1 VNSPNETITPFEE
14 LAQMHKCIDAPRANQ
29 LVYDECISIAGWLFA
44 EGRSPAACRVRAWLD
59 GAPIGETQ
67 LLFARPDISDFLS
80 LPHDLSTAFRFL
92 ARAAG
97 GNEASREATIQLTAS
112 WNGDAAE
119 YSI

>member
-1 VNSPNETITPFEE
+1 MRFEK
-14 LAQMHKCIDAPRANQ
+14 LAQMHQCIDAPRANQ
-29 LVYDECISIAGWLFA
+29 LVYDECISIAGWIFA
-44 EGRSPAACRVRAWLD
+44 EGRDPAACRVRAWLE

-97 GNEASREATIQLTAS
+97 RQRGVTRSHDRADGVVEWRCR
-112 WNGDAAE
+112 
-119 YSI
+119 